1 MYRILF
7 WKQRYTPCFK
17 EKICFYEPL
26 FIQTTFFIWVFPL
39 ESVQL
44 LAIVSRAGFRCDSC
58 KQCWQSRKEKV
69 ETLLWSQS
77 GSALQSVMNLIFMHT
92 PETSFMP
99 HVALIAKDITASLSN
114 VALVVLV
121 TSSALI
127 QLSSFSQ
134 NISDSTFPDYVIMM
148 SFRKWQENW

>member
-1 MYRILF
+1 MYKILF

-17 EKICFYEPL
+17 KKICFYEPL

-39 ESVQL
+39 EPVQL
-44 LAIVSRAGFRCDSC
+44 LSIVSRASFRCDSC
-58 KQCWQSRKEKV
+58 KQSWQSRKEKV

-77 GSALQSVMNLIFMHT
+77 GSVLQSVMNLIFMHT

-99 HVALIAKDITASLSN
+99 HVLMAKDIIASLSN
-114 VALVVLV
+114 AALVILV

-134 NISDSTFPDYVIMM
+134 NISDSAFPDYIIMI